1 MSVNGAQL
9 KPSKAKLSM
18 DVHGPFHRFFVLLLY
33 LLRPPALPH
42 FCNAALVDHGMRDL
56 SQLALSWP
64 LKTKDLKNTATN
76 KHTQTNIRTAEAIRI
91 WQPDSMVHLHE
102 YA

>member
-1 MSVNGAQL
+1 MSVVGAQL
-9 KPSKAKLSM
+9 KPSKATLSM

-33 LLRPPALPH
+33 LLRPPALPQ
-42 FCNAALVDHGMRDL
+42 FWNAALVDHGMRDL

-64 LKTKDLKNTATN
+64 IKTKDLKNTETK
-76 KHTQTNIRTAEAIRI
+76 KHTQTNLRIAEAIRT

-102 YA
+102 DA